1 MEGDLVMKKVL
12 AFRLEGCPYC
22 RQAMKAVQELVS
34 EDAGYA
40 SVVIDW
46 VEENEHPEISGR
58 YDYYHVPAMF
68 VDDVKVYE
76 AHPGEKYDECKENV
90 MRVLDVA
97 LA

>member
-1 MEGDLVMKKVL
+1 MKKVL

-22 RQAMKAVQELVS
+22 RQAMKAVQELAA
-34 EDAGYA
+34 EDKKYA

-46 VEENEHPEISGR
+46 VEENEHPEISAK
-58 YDYYHVPAMF
+58 YDYFRVPTMF

-76 AHPGEKYDECKENV
+76 AHPGEKYEECRENV
-90 MRVLDVA
+90 GRVLEEA